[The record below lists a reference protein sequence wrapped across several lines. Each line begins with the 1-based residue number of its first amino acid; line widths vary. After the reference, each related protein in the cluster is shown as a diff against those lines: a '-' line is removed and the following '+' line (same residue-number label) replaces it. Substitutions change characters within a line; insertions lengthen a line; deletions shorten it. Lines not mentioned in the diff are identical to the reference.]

1 MRALLR
7 RTGVTR
13 AIFGLKR
20 KTELYLA
27 DRKRHNELDRDP
39 EMNISRERLRFLRN
53 KYRGQRCFIMGNGP
67 SLNKTDLTRL
77 KTEYTFILNRGYLL
91 LPKIGTQNKFLVSI
105 NRHVMEQFGGEIG
118 ADSLRMPKLLSWHGR
133 RHIPLTDNVIYL
145 PAEGRVEFSFDPTLA
160 VFEGA
165 TVTFV
170 AMQLAYW
177 MGFQE
182 VVLIGV
188 DHNFIT
194 QGEAH
199 KLVKSEGDDP
209 NHFDP
214 NYFGKG
220 VNWQLPSLDQSEQAY
235 HLAKNAFEA
244 AGRRIVDATVG
255 GKLQVFPKVEY
266 ESLFK

>member
-13 AIFGLKR
+13 TIFRLKK
-20 KTELYLA
+20 KTEQYLA
-27 DRKRHNELDRDP
+27 DRKRHDELDQDP
-39 EMNISRERLRFLRN
+39 EMRISRERLRQLRGQ
-53 KYRGQRCFIMGNGP
+53 YRGKRCFIMGNGP

-77 KTEYTFILNRGYLL
+77 TSEYVFILNRGYLL
-91 LPKIGTQNKFLVSI
+91 LPQVGTQNKFLVSV
-105 NRHVMEQFGGEIG
+105 NRHVIEQF
-118 ADSLRMPKLLSWHGR
+118 ADEMKALTMPRFISWHGR
-133 RHIPLTDNVIYL
+133 QHVPLDERTMYL
-145 PAEGRVEFSFDPTLA
+145 PAQGGVDFSPNPTLL
-160 VFEGA
+160 VYEGS

-170 AMQLAYW
+170 AMELAYW

-188 DHNFIT
+188 DHNFTT

-220 VNWQLPSLDQSEQAY
+220 VNWQLPSLDQSEQSYRA
-235 HLAKNAFEA
+235 AKRVFEA
-244 AGRRIVDATVG
+244 EGRRIVDATVG

-266 ESLFK
+266 TSLFK

>member
-13 AIFGLKR
+13 TIFGLKR

-27 DRKRHNELDRDP
+27 DRRRHAELDQDP
-39 EMNISRERLRFLRN
+39 EMRVSRQRLRQFRDQ
-53 KYRGQRCFIMGNGP
+53 YRGQRCFIMGNGP
-67 SLNKTDLTRL
+67 SLNKTDLIQLRN
-77 KTEYTFILNRGYLL
+77 EYTFILNRGYLL
-91 LPKIGTQNKFLVSI
+91 LPQVGEQKKFLASI
-105 NRHVMEQFGGEIG
+105 NRHVIEQF
-118 ADSLRMPKLLSWHGR
+118 ADEMKLLTMPKFISQHGR
-133 RHIPLTDNVIYL
+133 KHMPLDDRTIYL
-145 PAEGRVEFSFDPTLA
+145 PAVADLQFSPDPTLR
-160 VFEGA
+160 VYEGA

-182 VVLIGV
+182 VILIGV
-188 DHNFIT
+188 DHNFTT

-220 VNWQLPSLDQSEQAY
+220 VNWQLPSLDQSELSY
-235 HLAKNAFEA
+235 GRAKQAFEA
-244 AGRRIVDATVG
+244 EGRRIVDATVG
-255 GKLQVFPKVEY
+255 GKLQVFPKVDY
-266 ESLFK
+266 ASLFK